1 MKKLEIHKNYL
12 SKKDFKNISE
22 LVVSNY
28 FPYYYQDYQVKLK
41 KHPEQQYFSH
51 TVMMDGKMNSNYYE
65 KLIIPF
71 AVKLNIKDLI
81 QVGINFTV
89 NQNKAVISD
98 WHTDAI
104 NEFKKRKIKKG
115 KTAIYYVNTNNGFTE
130 FKTGEKV
137 NSIANQFVIFDKDL
151 KHRAIQQTD
160 TKYRI
165 VINFNYTE
173 K

>member
-81 QVGINFTV
+81 QVGVNFTV

-130 FKTGEKV
+130 FENGTIRKFESEIIERLQK
-137 NSIANQFVIFDKDL
+137 
-151 KHRAIQQTD
+151 
-160 TKYRI
+160 
-165 VINFNYTE
+165 
-173 K
+173 